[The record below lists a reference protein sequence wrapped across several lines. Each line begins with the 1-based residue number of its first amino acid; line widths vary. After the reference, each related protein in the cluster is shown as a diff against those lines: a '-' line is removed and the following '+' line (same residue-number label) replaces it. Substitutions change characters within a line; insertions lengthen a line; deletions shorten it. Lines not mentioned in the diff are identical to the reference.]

1 MPAIGDA
8 GAATFATAFD
18 GDVTVTY
25 RWQTE
30 IRTSESGLEQRSSA
44 FAVPPRQRYDFE
56 ALLTEDQQRLILSQ
70 LSKSGPLGSLFYLGL
85 GYESLPIASATSST
99 IVCYDLSLC
108 DWAQDDQRVVVVA
121 GAEQAE
127 TWITSVSSNTLNVND
142 DVTAVASIPG
152 AFVMPLMGVRL
163 DPQQSLPRYQ
173 KERARW
179 RLTAHAQQFRFGAD
193 GAAGIGASVTTYDSL
208 PVWDRI
214 VPMNAM
220 REESI
225 LTGVDLVDTGGAI
238 ATLAHSEQASW
249 TRQIGIVSNSP
260 ADSQWL
266 RKFLHT
272 VCGRRKTFLLRTYRP
287 DLIAVGD
294 ASSGT
299 LTIDS
304 SAQSYVD
311 SWYPSLAHRRL
322 AIVLDDGSVNY
333 RTVES
338 TSGGGS
344 TEDLVLDSS
353 LSGTIARVEFLE
365 TVRLDTDEIAVTWG
379 RGRVFRS
386 DFGAVVVQQ

>member
-1 MPAIGDA
+1 MAAIGAA

-18 GDVTVTY
+18 GDATVTFQ
-25 RWQTE
+25 WQTDVLK
-30 IRTSESGLEQRSSA
+30 SWSGLEQRVSLLA
-44 FAVPPRQRYDFE
+44 KPRQSYAFE
-56 ALLTEDQQRLILSQ
+56 ALLTEEQQRKLLAQ
-70 LSKSGPLGSLFYLGL
+70 LALDGPDGSLFYLGL

-121 GAEQAE
+121 GAEQVE

-179 RLTAHAQQFRFGAD
+179 RLMAQAERLRFGAD
-193 GAAGIGASVTTYDSL
+193 GEPGVGASVTTYDSL

-214 VPMNAM
+214 VPIDGT
-220 REESI
+220 RDES
-225 LTGVDLVDTGGAI
+225 LMSGVSLVDLGGKI
-238 ATLAHSEQASW
+238 AAVGNYTNADWS
-249 TRQIGIVSNSP
+249 RQLGIVSQSL
-260 ADSQWL
+260 AEWQWL
-266 RKFLHT
+266 KKFLDT
-272 VCGRRKTFLLRTYRP
+272 VKGQWKTFLLRTYRP
-287 DLIAVGD
+287 DLVADGN

-304 SAQSYVD
+304 SAQSYVT
-311 SWYPSLAHRRL
+311 SWWPSLAHRRL

-338 TSGGGS
+338 VSAAGPSEELT
-344 TEDLVLDSS
+344 LDSS
-353 LSGTIARVEFLE
+353 LSGTIERVELLE
-365 TVRLDTDEIAVTWG
+365 TVRLDADEVAVTFS
-379 RGRVFRS
+379 RGRVFTSRL
-386 DFGAVVVQQ
+386 GAVVVQQ